1 MLINN
6 NHNNFRFE
14 EPNFPLKPKKNPERK
29 KTFHPQQ
36 KCYYDIENNT
46 ESNRKGMEKILKER
60 GDGMQKNLSNPN
72 ELNKLDEGTPIQSLN
87 HLE

>member
-6 NHNNFRFE
+6 NNNNFRFE

-36 KCYYDIENNT
+36 KYYYDHENKA
-46 ESNRKGMEKILKER
+46 EPNRNGMERLLKEFSE
-60 GDGMQKNLSNPN
+60 GIQKNISTPT